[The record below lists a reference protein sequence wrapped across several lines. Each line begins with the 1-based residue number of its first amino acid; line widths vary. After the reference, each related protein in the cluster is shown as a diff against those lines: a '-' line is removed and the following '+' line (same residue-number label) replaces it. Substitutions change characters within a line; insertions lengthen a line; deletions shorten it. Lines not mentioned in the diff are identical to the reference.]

1 MNNGDFNQTISS
13 LFKGLDQFLTSKTVV
28 GEPIQAGDMTIIPL
42 MDVNFSMGAGA
53 YGGTKGNSNAAGG
66 MGGKLSPS
74 SIIVIKNGYA
84 QILGANEEKSS
95 LSKVIDM
102 VPEVVDKVQTALGKK
117 KGATEDDKAAIED
130 VRDNLSDEEF

>member
-1 MNNGDFNQTISS
+1 MKNGDFNQTISS

-84 QILGANEEKSS
+84 QILGANEDKSS

-117 KGATEDDKAAIED
+117 KGATEEDKAAIED

>member
-84 QILGANEEKSS
+84 QILGANEDKSS

-117 KGATEDDKAAIED
+117 KGATAEDKAAIED

>member
-13 LFKGLDQFLTSKTVV
+13 LFKGLDQFLTSKSVV
-28 GEPIQAGDMTIIPL
+28 GDPIQAGDMTIIPL

-53 YGGTKGNSNAAGG
+53 YGGAKGTSNAAGG

-74 SIIVIKNGYA
+74 SVIVIKNGYA

-102 VPEVVDKVQTALGKK
+102 VPEVVDKVQAAIGKK
-117 KGATEDDKAAIED
+117 KGVTEEDKEALNE